1 VSDEKQIVPATDHH
15 QGAPRLATPASLAR
29 RNSVAAGGCRVRPG
43 RDGAI
48 AHEARHP
55 GRAAVHA
62 DATFAAF
69 SGRREPMYQ
78 VTFSEQAMRE
88 LNRLDKLAQL
98 DAIEPISALK
108 ATDLA
113 NPREPLGQF
122 RRGQRSLYRL
132 RSGDFRFYFEVSGDN
147 LHVLYILHRNSLEDF
162 LLRNKLPVTE
172 QQLVEQHSK
181 FWKYLESLT
190 K

>member
-1 VSDEKQIVPATDHH
+1 MMALPEK
-15 QGAPRLATPASLAR
+15 
-29 RNSVAAGGCRVRPG
+29 
-43 RDGAI
+43 
-48 AHEARHP
+48 
-55 GRAAVHA
+55 
-62 DATFAAF
+62 
-69 SGRREPMYQ
+69 
-78 VTFSEQAMRE
+78 
-88 LNRLDKLAQL
+88 
-98 DAIEPISALK
+98 AIEPISGLK

-113 NPREPLGQF
+113 SPREPLGHF

-132 RSGDFRFYFEVSGDN
+132 RSGDFRFYFEVSGES